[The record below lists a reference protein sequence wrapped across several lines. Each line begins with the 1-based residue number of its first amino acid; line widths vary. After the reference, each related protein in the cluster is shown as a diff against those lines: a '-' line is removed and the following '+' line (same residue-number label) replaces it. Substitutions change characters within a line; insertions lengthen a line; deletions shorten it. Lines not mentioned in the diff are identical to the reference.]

1 LYQVNNALFSFL
13 ASMLKQFLL
22 AYDIKYQSCTSQIN
36 FTYVMARP
44 SAIYKTAKAS
54 TVSKTRYKFPILD
67 ASEIIEVFDALDF
80 GISEDTLVKPTP
92 SFMNSLIEQIIDK
105 FLYISPFSIHKRIEE
120 TQINDTLE
128 EESLRNAMN
137 IVAAKHVVYKFMCD
151 CGVDDF
157 SIKDISKPEPIR
169 VRIILS
175 AIINFARFR
184 EERMSNCDELLESSD
199 DVIIKYK
206 DAHNDFKEMQERAS
220 ALKNEGN
227 INGFTTESV
236 EESSSDLEVKLKNL
250 QSTQQKLASAHG
262 KYKASKT
269 SLVKELETQGAL
281 YEASEKEL
289 EKIQPYIKESPEG
302 IRELVSK
309 MTDSLKEEQLKLDG
323 LEQTSKKISVTL
335 ESFQMLT
342 QEFKSLNKLLDVS
355 LIEVNRHEDSN
366 SKLKE
371 LKERMEHS
379 NDLIA
384 DYSVRISQAK
394 WQLQH
399 SDDRIQKLSLFY
411 EEKMAS
417 LEKKINYNQE
427 RVNVLITKKA
437 DQEIDADNKRTQIED
452 WKGRMAELRR
462 SFEFECKEANF
473 ELNKLESHMKLYK
486 SEMVKKIKTQKQL
499 VRSLR
504 DGEI

>member
-1 LYQVNNALFSFL
+1 MSIHPLCSFTGNPGV
-13 ASMLKQFLL
+13 A
-22 AYDIKYQSCTSQIN
+22 IHQI
-36 FTYVMARP
+36 VIIRIMARP
-44 SAIYKTAKAS
+44 SAIYRTSRAS

-80 GISEDTLVKPTP
+80 GISEDTLVKPTS

-105 FLYISPFSIHKRIEE
+105 FLYISPFTLHKQIEE
-120 TQINDTLE
+120 TRINDSME
-128 EESLRNAMN
+128 EESLHNAMN

-157 SIKDISKPEPIR
+157 SIKDIFKPEPVR

-206 DAHNDFKEMQERAS
+206 DEHRSYKDIQERVAS
-220 ALKNEGN
+220 LKNDQN
-227 INGFTTESV
+227 INGLTAESV
-236 EESSSDLEVKLKNL
+236 DESSSELEAKLKNL
-250 QSTQQKLASAHG
+250 QRSQQRLASAHT
-262 KYKASKT
+262 KYKSSKA

-302 IRELVSK
+302 IRELISK
-309 MTDSLKEEQLKLDG
+309 MEESLKEERLKLNE
-323 LEQTSKKISVTL
+323 LEGRSKNVAIAL
-335 ESFQMLT
+335 ESFQILT
-342 QEFKSLNKLLDVS
+342 QELRSLNKLLDVAQV
-355 LIEVNRHEDSN
+355 EVNKHEDSN

-371 LKERMEHS
+371 LKDRMEHS

-394 WQLQH
+394 RQLQH
-399 SDDRIQKLSLFY
+399 SDDRIQKLTNFY
-411 EEKMAS
+411 VEKMRS
-417 LEKKINYNQE
+417 LEKKVHDNQE
-427 RVNVLITKKA
+427 RLDTLITKKA
-437 DQEIDADNKRTQIED
+437 NQEIDSDNKRAQIES

-462 SFEFECKEANF
+462 GFEFECKEANF
-473 ELNKLESHMKLYK
+473 ELNKLESHIKLYK
-486 SEMVKKIKTQKQL
+486 SEIVKKIKSQKQL
-499 VRSLR
+499 MKSFH
-504 DGEI
+504 DGQV